1 MFIKIGVLTN
11 MKRKK
16 NLCVRYFFV
25 FFILIIVIIHVKCN
39 KHHISKNI
47 NSDYKEN
54 IKYNDNTAECF
65 SYKDEEG
72 DFFLSLSNIIVSTSY
87 YNHDKKEEII
97 LLNHNVKENDYDY
110 IFIDEL
116 VSSYKMINIKCS
128 FNIKK
133 SFNKNKL
140 TVLLVKEIVDKTNR
154 KRNTMMKK
162 DMIKFVDRNI
172 VKDLKKEETFIFTNI
187 IDDNNNNNMVYSNL
201 SLLLI
206 NLIPYNGNYK
216 MDIYISDDNYSIK
229 LCFLKMNFFFHNSL
243 SLVKYPE
250 KKMDNL
256 IMRNIIK
263 SIDKMSTMRIKYNK
277 YDNICY
283 NNYNNTVNRYVV
295 YNYRDY
301 YSLPLICEETN
312 YNIQNE
318 NNKKKMGNTFVII
331 FMICLLFLLFV
342 MYLYIIFIYLQY
354 NIKNIHTQYIHYLFF
369 ISLMSIIFLFIL
381 YDLYYNILQICTI
394 FLCTCTFFLLIF
406 YKSLKA
412 LRQHRKGS

>member
-1 MFIKIGVLTN
+1 

-16 NLCVRYFFV
+16 NLCVTYIFV

-39 KHHISKNI
+39 KNHISNNI
-47 NSDYKEN
+47 NNDYNDKR
-54 IKYNDNTAECF
+54 KYNDNINECF
-65 SYKDEEG
+65 SYKNEE
-72 DFFLSLSNIIVSTSY
+72 DMFFLSLSNIIVSTSY
-87 YNHDKKEEII
+87 YSHDKKEEII
-97 LLNHNVKENDYDY
+97 LLNYTVKENDYDY
-110 IFIDEL
+110 IIIDEL
-116 VSSYKMINIKCS
+116 ISSYKMINIKCS
-128 FNIKK
+128 FKIKK

-140 TVLLVKEIVDKTNR
+140 TILLVKEILDKTNR
-154 KRNTMMKK
+154 KRNTKMKK
-162 DMIKFVDRNI
+162 DMINFLDTNI

-187 IDDNNNNNMVYSNL
+187 IDDNNNMVYSNL

-216 MDIYISDDNYSIK
+216 MDIFISDDNYSIK

-243 SLVKYPE
+243 SIVKYPE

-263 SIDKMSTMRIKYNK
+263 SIDKMRKISIKCNK

-283 NNYNNTVNRYVV
+283 NNTVSRYVV

-301 YSLPLICEETN
+301 YSLPLISEEKN
-312 YNIQNE
+312 HNIKNE
-318 NNKKKMGNTFVII
+318 YNKKKIGNTLVII

-394 FLCTCTFFLLIF
+394 FICTCTFFLFIF
-406 YKSLKA
+406 YKTLKA
-412 LRQHRKGS
+412 LREHRKGS